1 MAIPTYHAT
10 AADVESEQTL
20 LTKAPAHP
28 WKRLAAGAAVASF
41 VLGCLAATAVN
52 SAPGLR
58 GADLHSSTPLPGDQI
73 SLKGRNSKWCLAVE
87 DHNNVHEGT
96 KLQLYECSHPVGQT
110 FQVEKNKDGSMNL
123 RYGNTDFCV
132 DALGGTKFTNHGSYF
147 GLYPCRTNG
156 FNQELTHTKIGTL
169 ELTEFPGNLCMT
181 VKNGLLAEGSHI
193 VGAPCTGHGGLLD
206 QFQLWDIEG
215 STPAPAPTP
224 STNTCNKPCTSNR
237 DCATGGYLECGQCNL
252 QSGTFGFGTCM
263 AAPTSPPTDAPP
275 NPCGKP
281 CTEDKDC
288 NGNGGFFGNTCLVG
302 GTRCAGHCAKRD

>member
-1 MAIPTYHAT
+1 MA
-10 AADVESEQTL
+10 S
-20 LTKAPAHP
+20 
-28 WKRLAAGAAVASF
+28 
-41 VLGCLAATAVN
+41 
-52 SAPGLR
+52 
-58 GADLHSSTPLPGDQI
+58 
-73 SLKGRNSKWCLAVE
+73 
-87 DHNNVHEGT
+87 
-96 KLQLYECSHPVGQT
+96 
-110 FQVEKNKDGSMNL
+110 
-123 RYGNTDFCV
+123 YGNTDFCV

-156 FNQELTHTKIGTL
+156 FNQELTHNKIGTL

-224 STNTCNKPCTSNR
+224 STNTCGKTCKSNT
-237 DCATGGYLECGQCNL
+237 DCATGGFLECGQCNL
-252 QSGTFGFGTCM
+252 EKGTFGYHTCM
-263 AAPTSPPTDAPP
+263 AAPTTPPTDAPP

-281 CTEDKDC
+281 CKEDKDC
-288 NGNGGFFGNTCLVG
+288 NGSGGFFGNTCLVA

>member
-52 SAPGLR
+52 AAPGLR
-58 GADLHSSTPLPGDQI
+58 GADLHSSTPLPGEQI

-110 FQVEKNKDGSMNL
+110 FQVEKNNDGSMNL

-224 STNTCNKPCTSNR
+224 S
-237 DCATGGYLECGQCNL
+237 
-252 QSGTFGFGTCM
+252 
-263 AAPTSPPTDAPP
+263 PPT
-275 NPCGKP
+275 PCGKP
-281 CTEDKDC
+281 CKEDKDC
-288 NGNGGFFGNTCLVG
+288 NGKGGFFGNTCLVS

>member
-1 MAIPTYHAT
+1 M
-10 AADVESEQTL
+10 
-20 LTKAPAHP
+20 
-28 WKRLAAGAAVASF
+28 
-41 VLGCLAATAVN
+41 
-52 SAPGLR
+52 
-58 GADLHSSTPLPGDQI
+58 
-73 SLKGRNSKWCLAVE
+73 
-87 DHNNVHEGT
+87 
-96 KLQLYECSHPVGQT
+96 
-110 FQVEKNKDGSMNL
+110 
-123 RYGNTDFCV
+123 

-156 FNQELTHTKIGTL
+156 FNQELTHNKIGTL

-181 VKNGLLAEGSHI
+181 VKNGILAEGSHI
-193 VGAPCTGHGGLLD
+193 VGAPCTGHGGLLNE
-206 QFQLWDIEG
+206 FQLWDIEG
-215 STPAPAPTP
+215 STPAPAPSP

>member
-1 MAIPTYHAT
+1 MRSTPRNTKRFLPGSAKPAEQALSATNPSHTYHAT

-41 VLGCLAATAVN
+41 VLG
-52 SAPGLR
+52 
-58 GADLHSSTPLPGDQI
+58 
-73 SLKGRNSKWCLAVE
+73 
-87 DHNNVHEGT
+87 
-96 KLQLYECSHPVGQT
+96 
-110 FQVEKNKDGSMNL
+110 
-123 RYGNTDFCV
+123 
-132 DALGGTKFTNHGSYF
+132 
-147 GLYPCRTNG
+147 
-156 FNQELTHTKIGTL
+156 
-169 ELTEFPGNLCMT
+169 
-181 VKNGLLAEGSHI
+181 
-193 VGAPCTGHGGLLD
+193 
-206 QFQLWDIEG
+206 
-215 STPAPAPTP
+215 TPAPAPSP

-252 QSGTFGFGTCM
+252 VTGTLGFGTCM

-281 CTEDKDC
+281 CTEDKEC

>member
-1 MAIPTYHAT
+1 M
-10 AADVESEQTL
+10 
-20 LTKAPAHP
+20 
-28 WKRLAAGAAVASF
+28 
-41 VLGCLAATAVN
+41 
-52 SAPGLR
+52 
-58 GADLHSSTPLPGDQI
+58 
-73 SLKGRNSKWCLAVE
+73 
-87 DHNNVHEGT
+87 
-96 KLQLYECSHPVGQT
+96 
-110 FQVEKNKDGSMNL
+110 
-123 RYGNTDFCV
+123 

-156 FNQELTHTKIGTL
+156 FNQELTHNKIGTL

-181 VKNGLLAEGSHI
+181 VKNGILAEGSHI
-193 VGAPCTGHGGLLD
+193 VGAPCTGHGGLPD

-224 STNTCNKPCTSNR
+224 STNTCGKTCKSNT

-288 NGNGGFFGNTCLVG
+288 NGNGGFFGNTCLVS